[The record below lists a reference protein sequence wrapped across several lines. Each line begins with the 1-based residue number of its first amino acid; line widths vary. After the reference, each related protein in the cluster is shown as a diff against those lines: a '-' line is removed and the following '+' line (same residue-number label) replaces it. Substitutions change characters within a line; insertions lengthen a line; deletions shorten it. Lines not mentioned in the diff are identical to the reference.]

1 MGDGGA
7 GSRRRPMSLRRWLAA
22 RTLRGRLIFSLVALL
37 ALACA
42 AVGLAT
48 YLVLH
53 HTLIVQLDD
62 QLAASQGGYVQC
74 IEAQQP
80 DSAPPG
86 LADPNDGGVQQNC
99 NALPG
104 EVTGTFGARLKDG
117 VVTNQ
122 GLVKEKC
129 HLSPADKATLV
140 WLPDNGFFTRDL
152 RSIGGDYR
160 LQAVQGQDGDVII
173 TGLPLSDI
181 ETTLQKVE
189 LAELTA
195 FGAALLLAGFA
206 GTGFVRLSLR
216 PLRRVA
222 ATATRVTQLPLA
234 SGDVTLAERVPDAN
248 PRTEVGQVGAAF
260 NRMLEHVEAALAR
273 RAASEARLRRFAADA
288 SHELRTPLAAI
299 RGYAELARRHPGPV
313 PAEIE
318 HALSRVESESVRMS
332 LLVDEL
338 LLLARLDAG
347 RPLAREP
354 VDLTR
359 LALDATSDAQ
369 VAASG
374 HRWLLELPDE
384 PIMVLGDEHRLHQV
398 LANLMSNA
406 AKHTPP
412 GTTVTVALA
421 SVPAQAAPGG
431 AGRRGAGPGGAGPR
445 GAGPGGAGPR
455 GAGTVQLSVADDGPG
470 IPPDLQS
477 TLFERFVRA
486 DSSRSR
492 AAGSTGLGLAIVDAV
507 TAAHRGSVTVTSEP
521 GRTRFV
527 ITLPR
532 LDPPGPSRP
541 PAPRQAAAPA
551 PRPAS
556 QPTPT

>member
-1 MGDGGA
+1 MTSPGPAA
-7 GSRRRPMSLRRWLAA
+7 GPRPVNPFRRWLGS
-22 RTLRGRLIFSLVALL
+22 RTLRGRLIVGLVALL

-42 AVGLAT
+42 GVGLVT
-48 YLVLH
+48 YLVLS
-53 HTLIVQLDD
+53 HTLLNQLDD
-62 QLAASQGGYVQC
+62 QLSAAGGLYVRC
-74 IEAQQP
+74 IEGQMDAQPQ
-80 DSAPPG
+80 PPG
-86 LADPNDGGVQQNC
+86 DPDDDDGPKQNC
-99 NALPG
+99 NTIPG
-104 EVTGTFGARLKDG
+104 QATGTFGARVKDG

-122 GLVKEKC
+122 GIIRG
-129 HLSPADKATLV
+129 HSDLSGADKAALIRLSAKVGYFTL
-140 WLPDNGFFTRDL
+140 DL
-152 RSIGGDYR
+152 NSIGGNYR
-160 LQAVQGQDGDVII
+160 LIVAKGQDGDVII
-173 TGLPLSDI
+173 TGLPLADMES
-181 ETTLQKVE
+181 TLHKVE
-189 LAELTA
+189 LAELIA
-195 FGAALLLAGFA
+195 FSAALLLAGFI

-222 ATATRVTQLPLA
+222 ATATRVTELPLG
-234 SGDVTLAERVPDAN
+234 SGDVTLTERVPDAN

-313 PAEIE
+313 PADIE
-318 HALSRVESESVRMS
+318 HALGRVESESVRMS

-338 LLLARLDAG
+338 LLLAQLDAG

-359 LALDATSDAQ
+359 LALDATSDTQ
-369 VAASG
+369 VAASD

-384 PIMVLGDEHRLHQV
+384 PVMVLGDEHRLHQV

-421 SVPAQAAPGG
+421 PAL
-431 AGRRGAGPGGAGPR
+431 
-445 GAGPGGAGPR
+445 
-455 GAGTVQLSVADDGPG
+455 GTVQLSVSDDGPG

-507 TAAHRGSVTVTSEP
+507 TAAHGGSVNLTSEP

-532 LDPPGPSRP
+532 LDAPDPQPVP
-541 PAPRQAAAPA
+541 PAPKQPASRQAAAPA
-551 PRPAS
+551 PGSAS
-556 QPTPT
+556 